1 MEGGPGRTH
10 GFTAIVALGFVVAS
24 ARCGSNGSG
33 QGSGASILQHQVNAR
48 RDGVIIDPAITL
60 LTAPLMHLDPTFA
73 GAVDGQVYAQPL
85 FVDGLGEA
93 KDMIL
98 VATENDEV
106 YALDAATG
114 LALWNTKL
122 ATELRVSQLACGD
135 VDPYGITGT
144 PVIDLP
150 SRRMFLDAFTTSDSG
165 MTIRHFIFAL
175 SIDDGSV
182 VPGWP
187 VDVEAALAAEGKAFV
202 SKSQNQ
208 RGALAVM
215 GDAVYVPFGGLSGD
229 CGTYHGWVVEVEM
242 NNPTKVN
249 AWSTAGLGGGIWAT
263 GGLASDGNRI
273 YASTGNTIGVTQW
286 SGGEAVVALPSGVA
300 FTGSPDDYWAP
311 MNWMQLDAGD
321 EDLGASGPI
330 VFDLPGS
337 TPSEMILALGK
348 DGHGYLMDRNHLGG
362 IVAPVAEVMAVTG
375 AIMGGAN
382 LYTTDQGVFVA
393 LRGACA
399 NGAGN
404 LAAVRILPGA
414 PPTMTAAWCANQHGL
429 GSPITTTSDG
439 THDVI
444 VWATGATGDNRLHA
458 FDGRTGAIVFDGGG
472 AGDVMAYTPQ
482 WTTPIA
488 AKGRIFVGSS
498 GQVYAFT
505 AK

>member
-1 MEGGPGRTH
+1 
-10 GFTAIVALGFVVAS
+10 
-24 ARCGSNGSG
+24 
-33 QGSGASILQHQVNAR
+33 
-48 RDGVIIDPAITL
+48 
-60 LTAPLMHLDPTFA
+60 
-73 GAVDGQVYAQPL
+73 
-85 FVDGLGEA
+85 
-93 KDMIL
+93 
-98 VATENDEV
+98 
-106 YALDAATG
+106 
-114 LALWNTKL
+114 
-122 ATELRVSQLACGD
+122 
-135 VDPYGITGT
+135 
-144 PVIDLP
+144 
-150 SRRMFLDAFTTSDSG
+150 
-165 MTIRHFIFAL
+165 
-175 SIDDGSV
+175 
-182 VPGWP
+182 
-187 VDVEAALAAEGKAFV
+187 
-202 SKSQNQ
+202 
-208 RGALAVM
+208 
-215 GDAVYVPFGGLSGD
+215 
-229 CGTYHGWVVEVEM
+229 
-242 NNPTKVN
+242 
-249 AWSTAGLGGGIWAT
+249 
-263 GGLASDGNRI
+263 
-273 YASTGNTIGVTQW
+273 
-286 SGGEAVVALPSGVA
+286 
-300 FTGSPDDYWAP
+300 